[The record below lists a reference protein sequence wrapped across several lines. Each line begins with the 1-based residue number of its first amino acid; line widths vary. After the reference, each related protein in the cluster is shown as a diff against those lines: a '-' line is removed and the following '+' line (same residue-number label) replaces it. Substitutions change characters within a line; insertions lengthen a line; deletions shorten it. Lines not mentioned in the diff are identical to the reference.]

1 MLRNNE
7 MIVTGNDYESVM
19 DSMWEFM
26 GKMVAKYYL
35 NDLDSLVGIDPDGVK
50 DIQECIAMSHTML
63 NTSVKMARQLDQ
75 QSEILFELKE
85 EVLKLN
91 DILGD
96 LTEEV
101 EALKSAKAKKA
112 D

>member
-35 NDLDSLVGIDPDGVK
+35 NDLDSLTGIDPDDIK
-50 DIQECIAMSHTML
+50 NIQECIVMSRSMFD
-63 NTSVKMARQLDQ
+63 TSIKMARQLDQ
-75 QSEILFELKE
+75 QSEILFELRKQNE
-85 EVLKLN
+85 LLLETVRELA
-91 DILGD
+91 
-96 LTEEV
+96 EEV

>member
-7 MIVTGNDYESVM
+7 MIVTGNEHESVM

-35 NDLDSLVGIDPDGVK
+35 NDLDSLTGIDSDDIK
-50 DIQECIAMSHTML
+50 NIQECIVISRSMFD
-63 NTSVKMARQLDQ
+63 TSIKMARQLDQ
-75 QSEILFELKE
+75 QSEILFELRKQNE
-85 EVLKLN
+85 LLLETVGELA
-91 DILGD
+91 
-96 LTEEV
+96 EEV